1 MKINIP
7 MIPDPLSEDDDD
19 SYDDEKAAKLRDVN
33 SHQPFSTA
41 EGHYA
46 ICRIENNVH
55 SSKLSQLLYPTDTK
69 NKQSPQH
76 KVRYVIV
83 LTVLCHKFLK
93 STKLQ
98 C

>member
-1 MKINIP
+1 
-7 MIPDPLSEDDDD
+7 MIPNPLSEDDDD

-41 EGHYA
+41 EGRYA
-46 ICRIENNVH
+46 ICG
-55 SSKLSQLLYPTDTK
+55 SKLSQLLYPTDTK
-69 NKQSPQH
+69 NKQSPQQ
-76 KVRYVIV
+76 KVRYVII
-83 LTVLCHKFLK
+83 LTVLCHKFWK

>member
-1 MKINIP
+1 
-7 MIPDPLSEDDDD
+7 MIPNPLSEDDDD
-19 SYDDEKAAKLRDVN
+19 SYDDEKAAKLRDAN
-33 SHQPFSTA
+33 SHQPFSTT
-41 EGHYA
+41 EGRYA

-55 SSKLSQLLYPTDTK
+55 SSKLSQLFYPTDTK
-69 NKQSPQH
+69 NKQSPQQ
-76 KVRYVIV
+76 KVRYIII